1 MKAVVDNFIKGMN
14 TEESS
19 SSKEE
24 LEVDVNTEDV
34 QDSDGEDCK
43 DVANQTEEIESGK

>member
-1 MKAVVDNFIKGMN
+1 MGLGRNN
-14 TEESS
+14 EEPS

-34 QDSDGEDCK
+34 EDSDGEDCK
-43 DVANQTEEIESGK
+43 DIANQTEEIESGN